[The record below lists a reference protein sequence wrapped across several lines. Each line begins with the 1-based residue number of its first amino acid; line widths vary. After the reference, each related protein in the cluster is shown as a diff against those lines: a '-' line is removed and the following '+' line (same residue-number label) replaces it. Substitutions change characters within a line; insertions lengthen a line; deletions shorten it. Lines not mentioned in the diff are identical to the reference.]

1 MFSCTLKP
9 MWRLDTNNPYP
20 IPSHW
25 VFPNKWYPIIDQT
38 SLSKTLSQTKLL
50 ENHTLHSST
59 YPYSLNDG
67 NPLPPT
73 PGYCTQLRGVALI
86 AGRCPSDFR
95 QVAVTKFVFC
105 RHKRV
110 TMTQKYV
117 VDWRHVPDTNNDIIY
132 TQLKSTGDI
141 CPGTCNIP
149 SFVATLLSSSN
160 KNYCFHVSRSST
172 KWRLS

>member
-9 MWRLDTNNPYP
+9 YCRLDTNNPYP
-20 IPSHW
+20 ILSHW
-25 VFPNKWYPIIDQT
+25 VFPNKWYPILDQT
-38 SLSKTLSQTKLL
+38 SLSKTLFRTKLL
-50 ENHTLHSST
+50 ENHTLHSGT

-73 PGYCTQLRGVALI
+73 PRYCIQLGVALI

-110 TMTQKYV
+110 TMMQKYV
-117 VDWRHVPDTNNDIIY
+117 DMYQTQIMTLFTHNLRVLWTYAQEHVTSPP
-132 TQLKSTGDI
+132 LWLH
-141 CPGTCNIP
+141 
-149 SFVATLLSSSN
+149 F
-160 KNYCFHVSRSST
+160 
-172 KWRLS
+172 